1 MKKGSLLLVVRK
13 QKPPAPCPTP
23 RHWPGSQ
30 LDHAVLLMD
39 INHLPHADLTQG
51 HGQLRRAPTQQ
62 QTVPPLVPSEG
73 FLLYTHCSLALVLP
87 PTPRPCVS
95 DPCHRTAPVS
105 NSTQY
110 RVNPTS
116 SDPPQTSARSPDPR
130 QPLANTLPPRGSPW
144 GGSPPDVARD
154 KPSSSTAGAPGGL
167 GEGLGMLRN
176 T

>member
-39 INHLPHADLTQG
+39 INHPPHADLTQG

-87 PTPRPCVS
+87 PAPRALCVRSLSQNCPRFRQHPIQSEPHFLRPSPNLRPKPRP
-95 DPCHRTAPVS
+95 TAASREHPS
-105 NSTQY
+105 APRFPMG
-110 RVNPTS
+110 RV
-116 SDPPQTSARSPDPR
+116 PPGCS
-130 QPLANTLPPRGSPW
+130 
-144 GGSPPDVARD
+144 
-154 KPSSSTAGAPGGL
+154 
-167 GEGLGMLRN
+167 EG
-176 T
+176 